1 MGRLM
6 AVAKGSK
13 LVGAVLMAAAL
24 LLGGPAAVSA
34 ESVLWT
40 LTASPLA
47 ANTGV
52 QTTFTLTAT
61 NDDPLAALLSSSE
74 IGCVVLDVPS
84 NFSVKGAVV
93 TGSNSGGSWH
103 VDSIVGN
110 RVTVHA
116 DSGGDRLELLGWVRF
131 TVTATALSTGSL
143 TWNARAFRAQ
153 DCTGS
158 GALLGVPP
166 IVVVSGP
173 AVTPT
178 PVPVP
183 TPPPTPAPTPT
194 VAPTSAP
201 TPTPTPVLPSLPL
214 PLPSLPLPLPSI
226 DIQPTPRPTPGA
238 TPLSTP
244 RPTSTPAVNGQEPSR
259 SLAPGAT
266 PGATPLGAPGSPE
279 DSSTSPIPSPSDADG
294 FPAAVPTIPGA
305 GPVTGD
311 PAEGP
316 PRVGF
321 EAGEVELGLGTMGL
335 MDIAIVWVV
344 PAATIAGPGL
354 LLLIVVALQATGA
367 LAWVP
372 AVRRLRGDD
381 EPMPA

>member
-1 MGRLM
+1 MR
-6 AVAKGSK
+6 SK

-24 LLGGPAAVSA
+24 LVGGPAAVSA

-47 ANTGV
+47 VNTGV

-61 NDDPLAALLSSSE
+61 NEDPLAALLSSSE

-103 VDSIVGN
+103 VDSVVGN

-153 DCTGS
+153 DCTGR

-166 IVVVSGP
+166 IVVVTGP
-173 AVTPT
+173 TITPTPAPT
-178 PVPVP
+178 PVP
-183 TPPPTPAPTPT
+183 TLPPTPAPTPT
-194 VAPTSAP
+194 VAPTAAP

-226 DIQPTPRPTPGA
+226 DLQPTPPPIPGA

-259 SLAPGAT
+259 SQAPGAT
-266 PGATPLGAPGSPE
+266 PAATPLGAQGSPE
-279 DSSTSPIPSPSDADG
+279 DASTPPIPSPTDADG

-305 GPVTGD
+305 GPVKGD
-311 PAEGP
+311 PAEAP

-321 EAGEVELGLGTMGL
+321 AADEVELGLGTLGL
-335 MDIAIVWVV
+335 MEVAIVWIV
-344 PAATIAGPGL
+344 PAATFVGPGL

-381 EPMPA
+381 EPMRA

>member
-1 MGRLM
+1 M
-6 AVAKGSK
+6 AVTL
-13 LVGAVLMAAAL
+13 LV
-24 LLGGPAAVSA
+24 GGPAAVSA

-47 ANTGV
+47 VSTGV

-61 NDDPLAALLSSSE
+61 NEDPLAALLSSSE

-93 TGSNSGGSWH
+93 TGSSSGGSWH
-103 VDSIVGN
+103 VDSVAGN
-110 RVTVHA
+110 RVTVHT

-143 TWNARAFRAQ
+143 TWGARAFRAQ

-158 GALLGVPP
+158 GAVLGVPP
-166 IVVVSGP
+166 VVVVSGP
-173 AVTPT
+173 PITPT
-178 PVPVP
+178 PAP
-183 TPPPTPAPTPT
+183 TPVLTLPPTPAPTPT
-194 VAPTSAP
+194 LAPTATPNP
-201 TPTPTPVLPSLPL
+201 TPTPALVVPSLPL
-214 PLPSLPLPLPSI
+214 PLPSLPLPLPST
-226 DIQPTPRPTPGA
+226 DIQPTRPPIPGA

-244 RPTSTPAVNGQEPSR
+244 RPTSTPAVNGEEPSR
-259 SLAPGAT
+259 SQAPGAT
-266 PGATPLGAPGSPE
+266 PAATPVGAQGSPAE
-279 DSSTSPIPSPSDADG
+279 ASTSPMPSPSDADG
-294 FPAAVPTIPGA
+294 FPGAVPTIPGA
-305 GPVTGD
+305 GPVNGD
-311 PAEGP
+311 PAELP

-321 EAGEVELGLGTMGL
+321 EAGDVQLGLGTLGL
-335 MDIAIVWVV
+335 MEVAVVWVV